1 MCPDLRIASFVVVTA
16 LMGCEPLEPGSPPPP
31 RPTLPTVPAAPK
43 PEQKA
48 APERE
53 LEATPEPEA
62 APKPE
67 RAPAPAAHDDTRAAK
82 ATLVSVTDGDT
93 IVVKLDGKRERVRLI
108 GIDTPETANS
118 PRGPQPFADE
128 ATDTLKTLLGPGR
141 VELRF
146 DAEERDHYGRL
157 LAYVYAADGTFVN
170 EALVRDGWARAI
182 RVPPNVRHAERFESL
197 ARAARR
203 ERRGIWGP

>member
-1 MCPDLRIASFVVVTA
+1 MRPDLRVATA
-16 LMGCEPLEPGSPPPP
+16 LIATALVGCEPLEQAPPPP
-31 RPTLPTVPAAPK
+31 RPTLPTVPSGPTPSPK
-43 PEQKA
+43 TTPRP
-48 APERE
+48 APE
-53 LEATPEPEA
+53 
-62 APKPE
+62 
-67 RAPAPAAHDDTRAAK
+67 PAPTAVDDTPAAS

-93 IVVKLDGKRERVRLI
+93 IVVRLDGKRERVRLI
-108 GIDTPETANS
+108 GIDTPETAHS

-128 ATDTLKTLLGPGR
+128 ATDALETLLGRGR
-141 VELRF
+141 VDLRF

-182 RVPPNVRHAERFESL
+182 RVPPNVRHAKQFESL

-203 ERRGIWGP
+203 ERRGMWGS

>member
-1 MCPDLRIASFVVVTA
+1 MCPELRVTA
-16 LMGCEPLEPGSPPPP
+16 ILIATALLGCEPLEQAPPPP
-31 RPTLPTVPAAPK
+31 RPTLPTVPEP
-43 PEQKA
+43 
-48 APERE
+48 
-53 LEATPEPEA
+53 PEPEA
-62 APKPE
+62 VQSD
-67 RAPAPAAHDDTRAAK
+67 AADDTPATS
-82 ATLVSVTDGDT
+82 ATLMSVTDGDT

-128 ATDTLKTLLGPGR
+128 ATKALERLLGRGR

-157 LAYVYAADGTFVN
+157 LAYVYAADGKFVN

-182 RVPPNVRHAERFESL
+182 RVPPNVRHAKHFESL

-203 ERRGIWGP
+203 ERRGMWGA

>member
-1 MCPDLRIASFVVVTA
+1 MCPDLRLASVLIAIGLS
-16 LMGCEPLEPGSPPPP
+16 GCEPLENAPPPP
-31 RPTLPTVPAAPK
+31 RPTLPTVPAAPAEPKVAPK
-43 PEQKA
+43 PESEAKQEPKA
-48 APERE
+48 VPR
-53 LEATPEPEA
+53 
-62 APKPE
+62 PE
-67 RAPAPAAHDDTRAAK
+67 RAPAAEAADETPAAK

-128 ATDTLKTLLGPGR
+128 ATDALKTLLGRGR
-141 VELRF
+141 VALRF

-182 RVPPNVRHAERFESL
+182 RVPPNVRHAKRFESL

-203 ERRGIWGP
+203 ERRGMWGS

>member
-1 MCPDLRIASFVVVTA
+1 MCPEVRAVAWLTVAA
-16 LMGCEPLEPGSPPPP
+16 LLGCEPLEQAPPPP
-31 RPTLPTVPAAPK
+31 RPTVPSIPDAPK
-43 PEQKA
+43 PK
-48 APERE
+48 PK
-53 LEATPEPEA
+53 PK
-62 APKPE
+62 PKPE
-67 RAPAPAAHDDTRAAK
+67 TEPKPKSAPVASTATDDTPALS

-128 ATDTLKTLLGPGR
+128 ATAALKRHLGRGR

-157 LAYVYAADGTFVN
+157 LAYVYAADGTFAN
-170 EALVRDGWARAI
+170 EALVREGWARAL
-182 RVPPNVRHAERFESL
+182 RVPPNVRHAKHFESL

-203 ERRGIWGP
+203 ERRGMWAAG